1 MQPQMTRQ
9 QYRAARH
16 VMRSLNRASRLECGS
31 AQRLAFVD
39 LAREFLA
46 LNVRHPGA
54 AEVLT
59 HRPSEWIVGMVPAE
73 RRKQVMRGRAL
84 DRVLHGRPAPARL
97 P

>member
-16 VMRSLNRASRLECGS
+16 VMRSLNRATRLECGS
-31 AQRLAFVD
+31 AQRLAVVG
-39 LAREFLA
+39 LAAEFHA
-46 LNVRHPGA
+46 LSAPGA
-54 AEVLT
+54 ADVLA
-59 HRPSEWIVGMVPAE
+59 HQPSEWIVGMAPAE

-84 DRVLHGRPAPARL
+84 DRILHGRPAPVRL